1 MEFFNFS
8 SFPVT
13 KCNRQTE
20 DHLAM
25 VALLLAFQ
33 IFAISQV
40 IGGTVNKQANVKN
53 SPYIS
58 RKQYLHTFLGTSAK
72 QWKTRGGLMK
82 KIKNLKN
89 KLEIPN
95 KRHRGRQNANKQ
107 TLSHEEGKIG
117 NFARKINVPKEF

>member
-1 MEFFNFS
+1 
-8 SFPVT
+8 
-13 KCNRQTE
+13 
-20 DHLAM
+20 M
-25 VALLLAFQ
+25 VALLLVFQ

-40 IGGTVNKQANVKN
+40 IGGTINKQANVKN

-58 RKQYLHTFLGTSAK
+58 RKQYLHTFLGPSAK

-107 TLSHEEGKIG
+107 TFMSHGEGKIG
-117 NFARKINVPKEF
+117 NFFWKINVPQKFRPSNQMGS